1 MKMMFNQTL
10 EKDKF
15 YHPRSDTQILVEKVN
30 EGALVSFVDY
40 KEDVASILIASESD
54 LDCFT
59 SIVQKVDNY
68 GFGEV
73 VGASYENIVLN
84 AYITNWGEPFEEA
97 VEFSFSLA
105 ESEKPYSEET
115 ICACIEQYQLKRL
128 LEAIKAKIR

>member
-1 MKMMFNQTL
+1 MMFNQTL

-15 YHPRSDTQILVEKVN
+15 YHPRSETQILVEKVS
-30 EGALVSFVDY
+30 EGALVSFVGY

-59 SIVQKVDNY
+59 DIVQKVDNY

-73 VGASYENIVLN
+73 IGASHENIVLN

-105 ESEKPYSEET
+105 DSEKPYSEET
-115 ICACIEQYQLKRL
+115 ISACIEQYQLKRL
-128 LEAIKAKIR
+128 LDAIKAKMR